1 MIIMI
6 NFFKKIPFI
15 FLIYLIFFNNANGE
29 ILKNIEISGNK
40 RISKETILVLGN
52 IEIGKDLNS
61 SDLNYSLK
69 KLYDTNFFENINY
82 SLDNGLL
89 KIFLVENPIIEE
101 INITGIKKKSFT
113 DQIYEKISLKNRM
126 SYTEEQFKKDIDI
139 INSSLKASGYYFS
152 KIKSSTNKNDDLN
165 SIKLNIDIQLGEKA
179 KIREIIF
186 IGDKK
191 VKDKKLL
198 ELIASEEHKFWKFI
212 SNKVYLNKSLLDL
225 DKRLLENYYKNNG
238 YYNVKVINSFAELN
252 DEGSFKI
259 IFNINAGS
267 KYFFNNFSLSLPDD
281 YKEKDFKKVNKIFD
295 KLKDEKYSLN
305 NINLILN
312 EIDTIAS
319 SRLYDFIKVEVS
331 ENIIEQNK
339 IDFNFIVKD
348 SDKFYVEKINIFG
361 NFATIEEVIRNNM
374 IVDEGDPF
382 NEILFNKSI
391 NKIKNLRIFK
401 KVNSKITEGSNPNTK
416 ILNLSVEEQPTGEI
430 SLGAGVG
437 TSGTVISG
445 GISENNFLGKGIKLN
460 SNLQISEDSVK
471 GSLTYIKP
479 FFNYTDNTLSTKIR
493 STTEDNLS
501 DFGYKI
507 STIGLSLGTE
517 IEQYENLFFSPEID
531 FTAEDLSTNSSA
543 SNSLK
548 KQEGSYADLYFNY
561 GLNFDTRDSTYDP
574 SRGGMVS
581 FYQAMPVISS
591 DNEISNTLIL
601 SKYKLLNETSGTVG
615 KASVY
620 MKAVNSLDGSD
631 VRISKRAQV
640 PYNRLRG
647 FEKGKVGPIE
657 NSDYVGGNY
666 VSTLNLSTNLPRI
679 FTTLENLD
687 FSYFIDVANVW
698 GIDYDNSIDD
708 SNTIRSSTGIAI
720 EFLSPVGP
728 LSFSFTQPLTKHSTD
743 KTETFRFNLGTTF

>member
-1 MIIMI
+1 MI
-6 NFFKKIPFI
+6 NYFKKIPFI
-15 FLIYLIFFNNANGE
+15 FLIYLFFFNYANSE

-40 RISKETILVLGN
+40 RISKETVLVLGN

-61 SDLNYSLK
+61 SELNYSLK

-82 SLDNGLL
+82 SLNNGLL

-113 DQIYEKISLKNRM
+113 KQIYEKISLKNRM
-126 SYTEEQFKKDIDI
+126 SYTEEQFKKDIDV

-152 KIKSSTNKNDDLN
+152 KIKSSIKRNDDLN
-165 SIKLNIDIQLGEKA
+165 SITLNIDIQLGEKA
-179 KIREIIF
+179 KIKEIIF

-212 SNKVYLNKSLLDL
+212 SNRVYLNKSLLDL

-238 YYNVKVINSFAELN
+238 YYNVKVLNSFAELN

-259 IFNINAGS
+259 VFNINAGT
-267 KYFFNNFSLSLPDD
+267 KYFFNNFSLTLPDD
-281 YKEKDFKKVNKIFD
+281 YKEKDFKKINKLFV
-295 KLKDEKYSLN
+295 KLKDEKYSLD

-312 EIDTIAS
+312 EIDNIAS
-319 SRLYDFIKVEVS
+319 SRLYDFIKVEFS
-331 ENIIEQNK
+331 ENIIEKNK

-348 SDKFYVEKINIFG
+348 SDKFYVEKINIYG
-361 NFATIEEVIRNNM
+361 NFTTIEEVIRNNM

-401 KVNSKITEGSNPNTK
+401 KVDSKIIEGSSPNTK

-445 GISENNFLGKGIKLN
+445 GISENNFLGKGIKLD
-460 SNLQISEDSVK
+460 SNLQFSEDSVK

-479 FFNYTDNTLSTKIR
+479 YFNYTDNTLSTKIR

-507 STIGLSLGTE
+507 STLGLSMGTE

-531 FTAEDLSTNSSA
+531 FTTEDLKTNSSA

-548 KQEGSYADLYFNY
+548 KQEGSYRDLYFNY

-574 SRGGMVS
+574 SKGGIVS

-601 SKYKLLNETSGTVG
+601 SKYKLLNEDSGTVG
-615 KASVY
+615 KASIY

-698 GIDYDNSIDD
+698 GVDYDSSIDD